1 MKRHDLVYAFF
12 GAEGEMIEDENGEW
26 VKWNDVCRVE
36 KTKEFCE
43 GVCCNRDEYNIFQ
56 VYGKECPNCPVDS
69 FMDYYGLGEG

>member
-1 MKRHDLVYAFF
+1 MKRYRQYTQVYCDCTIQ
-12 GAEGEMIEDENGEW
+12 EHVEGEW
-26 VKWNDVCRVE
+26 VKWQDVCKVS

-69 FMDYYGLGEG
+69 FMDYYGLGDE